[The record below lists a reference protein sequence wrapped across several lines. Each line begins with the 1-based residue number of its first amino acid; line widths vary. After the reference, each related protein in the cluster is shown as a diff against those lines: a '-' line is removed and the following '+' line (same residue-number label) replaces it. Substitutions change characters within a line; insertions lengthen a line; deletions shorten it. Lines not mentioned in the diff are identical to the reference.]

1 MVSAENRRTTMTK
14 KLLQNSLIEILEKKT
29 IHEITIKEICDNADI
44 NRSTFYRH
52 YNTPL
57 KLLEE
62 IYDNVYGDI
71 LNITN
76 QFKDDPF
83 NSTAVLTQILTYCE
97 ENRQLCLVLLSE
109 NGELKIGK
117 SFSERV
123 TQAVINTPE
132 INSSELHMYVV
143 QFIAAGM
150 ANFIWTW
157 LHNETRLPARTVAR
171 GMAMLIK
178 HGFNRALS
186 LSPNPDT
193 RASISQNTNK

>member
-1 MVSAENRRTTMTK
+1 MSTSENRRTTMTK
-14 KLLQNSLIEILEKKT
+14 KMLQNSLIEILEKKP

-52 YNTPL
+52 YNTPNQL
-57 KLLEE
+57 FDE
-62 IYDNVYGDI
+62 IYDNVNREI
-71 LNITN
+71 LTIAN
-76 QFKDDPF
+76 QFKDQAF
-83 NSTAVLTQILTYCE
+83 NSADVLTKILLYCE
-97 ENRQLCLVLLSE
+97 ENRKLCLVLLSE

-123 TQAVINTPE
+123 TQAVLTTAETVP
-132 INSSELHMYVV
+132 SELHMYVV

-157 LHNETRLPARTVAR
+157 LHNENRLPARTVAR
-171 GMAMLIK
+171 GMTMLIK

-186 LSPNPDT
+186 LSVNPEN
-193 RASISQNTNK
+193 RAFVAQNNSK